1 MIKILFLSFIQG
13 ITEFLPISSS
23 GHLILFEKIFN
34 YNPKGIGLE
43 VLLHL
48 STSFSIIFYFS
59 KKIFNFYKKYYK
71 EVIVGII
78 PAGIFGL
85 LFKNFFEKF
94 FENPSLLPLF
104 FLLNSIILFFS
115 RERGNKI
122 IKIKEAILIGIS
134 QIFAIFPGISRS
146 GITIGTALILGCDKK
161 FSFEFS
167 FLMGLPLIFGSFL
180 IEIKDI
186 NLNTLNISGF
196 LFCFLIGLLS
206 LYFLNKII
214 IFKKFHYLSFYTFFL
229 SIISL
234 LIL

>member
-1 MIKILFLSFIQG
+1 MIKILLLSFIQG

-23 GHLILFEKIFN
+23 GHLILFEKILG

-43 VLLHL
+43 VFLHL

-78 PAGIFGL
+78 PAGIIGV

-94 FENPSLLPLF
+94 FENPSYLPLF

-115 RERGNKI
+115 REKGNKI

-146 GITIGTALILGCDKK
+146 GITIGTALISGCDKK
-161 FSFEFS
+161 SSFEFS
-167 FLMGLPLIFGSFL
+167 FLMALPLIFGSFL
-180 IEIKDI
+180 IDIKGI
-186 NLNTLNISGF
+186 NLNIYNIFGF
-196 LFCFLIGLLS
+196 IFCFFVGLFS
-206 LYFLNKII
+206 LYFLNKILKI
-214 IFKKFHYLSFYTFFL
+214 KKFHYFSLYTFFL
-229 SIISL
+229 SIISF

>member
-48 STSFSIIFYFS
+48 STSLSIIFYFS

-71 EVIVGII
+71 EVIFGII
-78 PAGIFGL
+78 PAGVVGL
-85 LFKNFFEKF
+85 LFKNFFKNF
-94 FENPSLLPLF
+94 FENPSFLPLF
-104 FLLNSIILFFS
+104 FLLNSTILFFS
-115 RERGNKI
+115 REKGNKI
-122 IKIKEAILIGIS
+122 IKIREAILIGIS
-134 QIFAIFPGISRS
+134 QIFSIFPGISRS
-146 GITIGTALILGCDKK
+146 GITIGTALISGCDKK
-161 FSFEFS
+161 SSFEFS

-180 IEIKDI
+180 IEIKEI
-186 NLNTLNISGF
+186 NLNIYNIFGF
-196 LFCFLIGLLS
+196 IFCFFIGLVS
-206 LYFLNKII
+206 LHFLNKII
-214 IFKKFHYLSFYTFFL
+214 IFKKFHYFSFYTFFL
-229 SIISL
+229 SIISF